1 MRYKVVLKMIGLG
14 SKLLLVSIVTAG
26 LLGLLT
32 DSVHYVF

>member
-1 MRYKVVLKMIGLG
+1 MLKMIGLG

-32 DSVHYVF
+32 ESVF